1 MLVGDLVILVN
12 QKLDFLVFF
21 KLFLGR
27 LQWSAGLSFLRQCI
41 SNASFKFH
49 TNTDNVSTANG
60 LQDLMHRSYNIDI
73 RLAPAFTYTPVY
85 KDPKNSFKLQLSW
98 GPFNGAIPK
107 LKRTKKVSFQKLFLM
122 KYILSHLKPCFS
134 QMSMRMM
141 VGSQGSPTVH
151 SYPAL
156 LIQGIQNTWN
166 RAAAKRH
173 SGTRHTGPSL

>member
-21 KLFLGR
+21 KLFLGQ
-27 LQWSAGLSFLRQCI
+27 LQWSAGFSCFLRQCI

-85 KDPKNSFKLQLSW
+85 KDPKNSFELQLFSW
-98 GPFNGAIPK
+98 GPLNGAIPK
-107 LKRTKKVSFQKLFLM
+107 LKRTKKVRFSKTLYEIHPVAFHTLFFQKF
-122 KYILSHLKPCFS
+122 
-134 QMSMRMM
+134 MRMR
-141 VGSQGSPTVH
+141 VGSLGNPTVH
-151 SYPAL
+151 SYPAQQ
-156 LIQGIQNTWN
+156 IQGIQSTCKESVVMKSY
-166 RAAAKRH
+166 R
-173 SGTRHTGPSL
+173 SLE